1 MDSPRILCL
10 DVGDRRIGVA
20 VGDVGIAL
28 ARPLTVIQRKGGRPD
43 LDAVAQLAREHNVE
57 RIVVGLPRS
66 LDGTLGPQ
74 ARKVQAFVA
83 ALTRYVDTPIEMW
96 DEQFST
102 VEAERLMAE
111 TGVRREKR
119 RGQVDAIAA
128 AVVLQSYLDS
138 RRAAPSATHETKP

>member
-1 MDSPRILCL
+1 MDGPRILCL

-20 VGDVGIAL
+20 VGDVDSRL
-28 ARPLTVIQRKGGRPD
+28 ARPLTVIRRIGGRPD
-43 LDAVAQLAREHNVE
+43 LEAVARLAREEGVE
-57 RIVVGLPRS
+57 RVVVGLPRS

-83 ALTRYVDTPIEMW
+83 ALRRFVAVPIEMW
-96 DEQFST
+96 DERFST

-111 TGVRREKR
+111 IGVRAEKR
-119 RGQVDAIAA
+119 RARVDAIAA

-138 RRAAPSATHETKP
+138 RAPGASPGQTP